1 MFPLALLNASSPPSP
16 PSPPVGPTLT
26 TVLHLEFNGA
36 DGSAIIDSTGRHTP
50 SLSVSGVRA
59 ILNNQ
64 LNLASNGF
72 IRADAQNTA
81 NADFDFTSCDFEIE
95 CKVTKP
101 AVSSDYIWCHTANDS
116 DSGLLLRFI
125 NNTMIRLDIPSSSL
139 IFSYTAPTSFVGR
152 QTKIKVARVA
162 GIYTLYVDD
171 ILIATNVAGLGG
183 TGSNGLVIGNLPSHV
198 GLNGQIDDFIVRR
211 TF

>member
-1 MFPLALLNASSPPSP
+1 MFPLALLNKAEQ
-16 PSPPVGPTLT
+16 GLT
-26 TVLHLEFNGA
+26 TVLNLEFNGA
-36 DGSAIIDSTGRHTP
+36 NDSIIIDSTGRHTP
-50 SLSVSGVRA
+50 SLSASGIRA

-64 LNLASNGF
+64 LNLGGNGF

-101 AVSSDYIWCHTANDS
+101 AGSSSYIWCHTANDNNI
-116 DSGLLLRFI
+116 GLSLRF
-125 NNTMIRLDIPSSSL
+125 LDDFKIQLFAPL
-139 IFSYTAPTSFVGR
+139 VFNYTAPTSFVGR

-171 ILIATNVAGLGG
+171 ILVATNAGVGLMD
-183 TGSNGLVIGNLPSHV
+183 TGSNGLVIGNYPPSV
-198 GLNGQIDDFIVRR
+198 GLNGQIDDFIVKRK
-211 TF
+211 F

>member
-1 MFPLALLNASSPPSP
+1 MLINL
-16 PSPPVGPTLT
+16 
-26 TVLHLEFNGA
+26 
-36 DGSAIIDSTGRHTP
+36 
-50 SLSVSGVRA
+50 
-59 ILNNQ
+59 LNNQ

-125 NNTMIRLDIPSSSL
+125 NNTLIRLDIPSYSL

-171 ILIATNVAGLGG
+171 ILVATEVGIGLGNI
-183 TGSNGLVIGNLPSHV
+183 GSNGLVIGNLPSHV

>member
-1 MFPLALLNASSPPSP
+1 MFPLALLNKSEQ
-16 PSPPVGPTLT
+16 GLT

-125 NNTMIRLDIPSSSL
+125 NNTMIRLDIPSYSL
-139 IFSYTAPTSFVGR
+139 IFSYTAQTSFVDR

-171 ILIATNVAGLGG
+171 ILIATNVGTGLSD

>member
-1 MFPLALLNASSPPSP
+1 MRVAGIPLGVGSSSGG
-16 PSPPVGPTLT
+16 SGSMI
-26 TVLHLEFNGA
+26 TVLDLQFNGA
-36 DGSAIIDSTGRHTP
+36 DNSAIIDSTGRHTP
-50 SLSVSGVRA
+50 SLSATGTRA

-101 AVSSDYIWCHTANDS
+101 AGSSDYIWCHTANDS

-125 NNTMIRLDIPSSSL
+125 NNITIRLSTPAFSL
-139 IFSYTAPTSFVGR
+139 ICSYTAPTSFVGR

-171 ILIATNVAGLGG
+171 ILVATNVGIGLMD
-183 TGSNGLVIGNLPSHV
+183 TGSNGLVIGSFPSHV

>member
-1 MFPLALLNASSPPSP
+1 MRVAGIPLGVGSSS
-16 PSPPVGPTLT
+16 GGMI
-26 TVLHLEFNGA
+26 TVLDLQFNGA
-36 DGSAIIDSTGRHTP
+36 DNSAIIDSTGRHTP
-50 SLSVSGVRA
+50 SLSASGTRA

-72 IRADAQNTA
+72 IRADAQNTE

-101 AVSSDYIWCHTANDS
+101 AGSSGYIWSHTANDGAFGMCLKFVS
-116 DSGLLLRFI
+116 
-125 NNTMIRLDIPSSSL
+125 NNTIELKDANNSLMITH
-139 IFSYTAPTSFVGR
+139 TAASTFVGR
-152 QTKIKVARVA
+152 QTKIKAARVA

-171 ILIATNVAGLGG
+171 ILVATDARNWL
-183 TGSNGLVIGNLPSHV
+183 TGSNGLVIGNYPSSSGG